1 MEQMVE
7 VTMDGFL
14 DTLNQLRDR
23 FGYGEPVWN
32 LFIHM
37 VTNEMIDLS
46 VGPADVL
53 YMFKRDAEVV
63 EKKDFERKF
72 PKYSKIMTWEEFVEN
87 ECLCGNDEAAVVGL
101 G

>member
-23 FGYGEPVWN
+23 FECSESVWS

-53 YMFKRDAEVV
+53 HMFKRDAEVV